1 MAEEKRQVSRLLQGA
16 LEEALT
22 DTPVVCLLGARQSG
36 KTTLAKILVPD
47 RDYITL
53 AFLSLLLSVLTGGGS
68 SLFAGDLRLASA
80 LSDHMVLQRD
90 KPVAVWGWADPGE
103 SVTVSFA
110 DQSKAATASADGQWS
125 LKLDALA
132 ASAEPRV
139 LLVSGKEGRKVEVK
153 DVLVGEVWLGSGQSN
168 MAMTVAGCYHFDAE
182 KAAAKDPLIRH
193 YRESSGPSDAPQAEG
208 KGSWQL
214 CTPDN
219 VGGFSATLY
228 FFGREIR
235 REVGVPVGLI
245 NTSVGGTPIESWVA
259 AEVQSSD
266 PGTKANYET
275 RLDTFLK
282 FDPAQAHALHQKQI
296 AIWKAA
302 FEKAKAKGTPFV
314 VPAPKDPL
322 AMHKLKGGPA
332 GLYNGK
338 VVNLVPYTLRG
349 MLWYQGEGN
358 AKSNPDLYHKQLTQL
373 VTSWRAL
380 WQDEVP
386 FAWVQLPNY
395 TSPGEGWPRVR
406 EAMLKTLTLPK
417 TGMAI
422 TIDLGDAKDIHPK
435 NKQDV
440 GKRLSYW
447 ALGTVYGKNVSAT
460 SGPLPA
466 GSTIDGNAITVSFQH
481 TNGGLKS
488 ITGGPLTGFQIA
500 DADQQWKPAEAK
512 IVGETVVI
520 SSAEVAQP
528 VAVRYAWKDWPDY
541 SFANGAG
548 LPASPFRTDDWPA
561 VKK

>member
-1 MAEEKRQVSRLLQGA
+1 MKHSYL
-16 LEEALT
+16 
-22 DTPVVCLLGARQSG
+22 
-36 KTTLAKILVPD
+36 TTLLALL
-47 RDYITL
+47 TL
-53 AFLSLLLSVLTGGGS
+53 GCS
-68 SLFAGDLRLASA
+68 SLSAADFRLASA
-80 LSDHMVLQRD
+80 LSDHMVLQRE
-90 KPVAVWGWADPGE
+90 KPVAVWGWAEAGE

-110 DQSKAATASADGQWS
+110 GQSKSASAGTDGKWS

-132 ASAEPRV
+132 ASEESRT
-139 LLVSGKEGRKVEVK
+139 LVVTGKDGHKLEVK

-168 MAMTVAGCYHFDAE
+168 MAMAVAGCYHFDAE
-182 KAAAKDPLIRH
+182 KAAAKYPLIRH
-193 YRESSGPSDAPQAEG
+193 YRESSGPAEQPQAEG
-208 KGSWQL
+208 KGAWQT
-214 CTPDN
+214 CTPDT
-219 VGGFSATLY
+219 VGGFSAALY
-228 FFGREIR
+228 FFGREIHK
-235 REVGVPVGLI
+235 EVGVPVGLI

-266 PGTKANYET
+266 PETKTIYDT
-275 RLDTFLK
+275 RLEAHRK
-282 FDPAQAHALHQKQI
+282 FDPAQAPALHQKQL

-302 FEKAKAKGTPFV
+302 SEKAKANGTPFV

-322 AMHKLKGGPA
+322 AMWKLKGGPS
-332 GLYNGK
+332 GLFNGK

-358 AKSNPDLYHKQLTQL
+358 ANSNPGLYHKQLTQL
-373 VTSWRAL
+373 VTSWRTL
-380 WQDEVP
+380 WQDKMP

-395 TSPGEGWPRVR
+395 TAPGEGWPRVR
-406 EAMLKTLTLPK
+406 ESMLKTLALPK

-447 ALGTVYGKNVSAT
+447 ALGTVYGKNVPAT

-466 GSTIDGNAITVSFQH
+466 DTKISGNFITVSFKH
-481 TNGGLKS
+481 ANGGLKS

-500 DADQQWKPAEAK
+500 AADQQWKPAEAK
-512 IVGETVVI
+512 IIGETVVV

-541 SFANGAG
+541 SLANGAG
-548 LPASPFRTDDWPA
+548 LPASPFRTDAWPVPA

>member
-1 MAEEKRQVSRLLQGA
+1 MPNRFTLL
-16 LEEALT
+16 
-22 DTPVVCLLGARQSG
+22 
-36 KTTLAKILVPD
+36 LAAMLLVP
-47 RDYITL
+47 L
-53 AFLSLLLSVLTGGGS
+53 AALHAADF
-68 SLFAGDLRLASA
+68 RLASA
-80 LSDHMVLQRD
+80 LSDHMVLQRE
-90 KPVAVWGWADPGE
+90 KPIAIWGWADAGE
-103 SVTVSFA
+103 TVTVAFGG
-110 DQSKAATASADGQWS
+110 QSKSAVAGADGKWS

-132 ASAEPRV
+132 ASAESRT
-139 LLVSGKEGRKVEVK
+139 LVVTGKDGHKVEVK

-168 MAMTVAGCYHFDAE
+168 MAMTVAGCYLFNLE
-182 KAAAKDPLIRH
+182 KTAATYPLIRH
-193 YRESSGPSDAPQAEG
+193 YRESSGPSEKPQAEG

-219 VGGFSATLY
+219 VGGFSAVLY
-228 FFGREIR
+228 FFGREIH

-259 AEVQSSD
+259 ADVQSSD
-266 PGTKANYET
+266 PETKANYDT
-275 RLDTFLK
+275 RLDAFLK
-282 FDPAQAHALHQKQI
+282 FDPVTAPALHQKQL

-302 FEKAKAKGTPFV
+302 SEKAKVNGTPFV

-338 VVNLVPYTLRG
+338 VVNLAPYTLRG

-358 AKSNPDLYHKQLTQL
+358 AGKPELYHKQLTQL
-373 VTSWRAL
+373 VTSWRVL
-380 WQDEVP
+380 WQEEVP

-395 TSPGEGWPRVR
+395 TASGESWPRVR
-406 EAMLKTLTLPK
+406 ESMLKTLALPK

-447 ALGTVYGKNVSAT
+447 ALGTVYGKKVAAT

-466 GSTIDGNAITVSFQH
+466 GSQISGNAITVSFKYA
-481 TNGGLKS
+481 NGGLKS

-500 DADQQWKPAEAK
+500 AADQQWKPAEAK
-512 IVGETVVI
+512 IVGETVVV

-541 SFANGAG
+541 SLANGAG
-548 LPASPFRTDDWPA
+548 LPASPFRTDDWPVPA
-561 VKK
+561 AKK

>member
-1 MAEEKRQVSRLLQGA
+1 M
-16 LEEALT
+16 
-22 DTPVVCLLGARQSG
+22 
-36 KTTLAKILVPD
+36 KTTL
-47 RDYITL
+47 T
-53 AFLSLLLSVLTGGGS
+53 LLSVLLLT
-68 SLFAGDLRLASA
+68 SLLPLTAAELKLASVLA
-80 LSDHMVLQRD
+80 DHMVLQRD
-90 KPVAVWGWADPGE
+90 KPIAVWGWADAGE
-103 SVTVSFA
+103 SVTVAFA
-110 DQSKAATASADGQWS
+110 GQSKSAIAAADGKWS
-125 LKLDALA
+125 LKLDAIA
-132 ASAEPRV
+132 ASADPRV
-139 LLVSGKEGRKVEVK
+139 LIVTGKDGRKVEVK

-182 KAAAKDPLIRH
+182 KAAAKFPLIRH
-193 YRESSGPSDAPQAEG
+193 YRESSGPAEKPQAEG
-208 KGSWQL
+208 KGAWQT
-214 CTPDN
+214 CTPDT
-219 VGGFSATLY
+219 VGGFSAALY
-228 FFGREIR
+228 FFGREIHQ
-235 REVGVPVGLI
+235 EVGVPVGLI

-259 AEVQSSD
+259 AEMQSSD
-266 PGTKANYET
+266 PETKTNYDT

-282 FDPAQAHALHQKQI
+282 FDPAQAPALHQKQT

-302 FEKAKAKGTPFV
+302 SEKAKANGTPFV

-332 GLYNGK
+332 GLFNGK

-358 AKSNPDLYHKQLTQL
+358 AGNAGNPGLYHKQLTQL
-373 VTSWRAL
+373 VTSWRSL
-380 WQDEVP
+380 WHDEVP

-406 EAMLKTLTLPK
+406 ESMLKTLALPK

-447 ALGTVYGKNVSAT
+447 ALGTVYGKNVPAI

-466 GSTIDGNAITVSFQH
+466 GSTISGNAIKVSFKH

-488 ITGGPLTGFQIA
+488 ITGGALTGFQITA
-500 DADQQWKPAEAK
+500 ADQQWKPAEAK
-512 IVGETVVI
+512 IVGETVVV
-520 SSAEVAQP
+520 SSPEVAQP
-528 VAVRYAWKDWPDY
+528 VAVRYAWKDWPEY
-541 SFANGAG
+541 SLANGAG
-548 LPASPFRTDDWPA
+548 LPASPFRTDDWPVPG

>member
-1 MAEEKRQVSRLLQGA
+1 MKPTCTLLA
-16 LEEALT
+16 A
-22 DTPVVCLLGARQSG
+22 
-36 KTTLAKILVPD
+36 
-47 RDYITL
+47 
-53 AFLSLLLSVLTGGGS
+53 LLLAPLAALHATDLHLGS
-68 SLFAGDLRLASA
+68 PFA
-80 LSDHMVLQRD
+80 DHMVLQRE
-90 KPVAVWGWADPGE
+90 KPIAVWGWADAGE
-103 SVTVSFA
+103 SVTVAFDGQTKS
-110 DQSKAATASADGQWS
+110 ATADSEGKWS
-125 LKLDALA
+125 LKLDALP
-132 ASAEPRV
+132 ASAESRT
-139 LLVSGKEGRKVEVK
+139 LVVTGNEGHQVEVK

-168 MAMTVAGCYHFDAE
+168 MAMTVAGCDRFDTE
-182 KAAAKDPLIRH
+182 KAAADYPLIRH
-193 YRESSGPSDAPQAEG
+193 YRESSGPAEKPQAEG
-208 KGSWQL
+208 IGAWQL
-214 CTPDN
+214 CTPDT
-219 VGGFSATLY
+219 VGGFSAALY
-228 FFGREIR
+228 FFGREIH

-266 PGTKANYET
+266 PETKANYDA

-282 FDPAQAHALHQKQI
+282 FDPAQAPALYQKQL

-302 FEKAKAKGTPFV
+302 SEKAKANGTPFV

-332 GLYNGK
+332 GLFNGK

-358 AKSNPDLYHKQLTQL
+358 AGNPGLYHKQLTQL
-373 VTSWRAL
+373 VTSWRTL
-380 WQDEVP
+380 WNDEVP

-395 TSPGEGWPRVR
+395 TAPGEGWPRVR
-406 EAMLKTLTLPK
+406 ESMLKTLALPK

-447 ALGTVYGKNVSAT
+447 ALGTVYGKNVPAI
-460 SGPLPA
+460 SGPLPT
-466 GSTIDGNAITVSFQH
+466 GSTINGNAITVSFKH
-481 TNGGLKS
+481 ANGGLKS

-500 DADQQWKPAEAK
+500 AADQQWKTAEAK
-512 IVGETVVI
+512 IVGETVVV
-520 SSAEVAQP
+520 SSTEIVQP

-541 SFANGAG
+541 SLANGAG
-548 LPASPFRTDDWPA
+548 LPASPFRTDDWPVPS

>member
-1 MAEEKRQVSRLLQGA
+1 M
-16 LEEALT
+16 
-22 DTPVVCLLGARQSG
+22 
-36 KTTLAKILVPD
+36 KTTYLTTLLAV
-47 RDYITL
+47 
-53 AFLSLLLSVLTGGGS
+53 LSLS
-68 SLFAGDLRLASA
+68 SDSLAAADFRLASA
-80 LSDHMVLQRD
+80 LSDHMVLQRE
-90 KPVAVWGWADPGE
+90 KPVAVWGWADAGE
-103 SVTVSFA
+103 SVTVAFGGQTKS
-110 DQSKAATASADGQWS
+110 ATAGTDGKWS

-132 ASAEPRV
+132 ASAEPRT
-139 LLVSGKEGRKVEVK
+139 LVVTGKGGHKVEVK

-182 KAAAKDPLIRH
+182 KAAAKYPLIRH
-193 YRESSGPSDAPQAEG
+193 YRESSGPAEKPQAEG
-208 KGSWQL
+208 KGAWQI
-214 CTPDN
+214 CTPDT
-219 VGGFSATLY
+219 VGGFSAALY
-228 FFGREIR
+228 FFGREIH

-266 PGTKANYET
+266 PETKANYEM

-282 FDPAQAHALHQKQI
+282 FDPAQAPALHQKQI

-302 FEKAKAKGTPFV
+302 SEKAKANGTPFV

-322 AMHKLKGGPA
+322 AMHKFKGGPA
-332 GLYNGK
+332 GLFNGK

-358 AKSNPDLYHKQLTQL
+358 ASSNPGLYHKQLTQL
-373 VTSWRAL
+373 VTSWRTL
-380 WQDEVP
+380 WQDEVL
-386 FAWVQLPNY
+386 FAWVQLPNF

-406 EAMLKTLTLPK
+406 ESMLKTLALPK

-447 ALGTVYGKNVSAT
+447 ALGTVYGKNVRAI

-466 GSTIDGNAITVSFQH
+466 GSKISGNAITVSFKH
-481 TNGGLKS
+481 ANGGLKS

-500 DADQQWKPAEAK
+500 AADQQWKPAEAK
-512 IVGETVVI
+512 IVGETVVV

-541 SFANGAG
+541 SLANGAG
-548 LPASPFRTDDWPA
+548 LPASPFRTDAWPVPA

>member
-1 MAEEKRQVSRLLQGA
+1 MKN
-16 LEEALT
+16 
-22 DTPVVCLLGARQSG
+22 
-36 KTTLAKILVPD
+36 
-47 RDYITL
+47 TL
-53 AFLSLLLSVLTGGGS
+53 AFLSLLFSVLSGGWS
-68 SLFAGDLRLASA
+68 SLSAGDLRLASA
-80 LSDHMVLQRD
+80 LSDHMVLQRE

-110 DQSKAATASADGQWS
+110 DQSKTATAGADGKWS
-125 LKLDALA
+125 LKLDALN

-139 LLVSGKEGRKVEVK
+139 LLVTGKEGRKVEVK

-193 YRESSGPSDAPQAEG
+193 YRESSGPSDTPRAEG

-214 CTPDN
+214 CTPET

-266 PGTKANYET
+266 PETKANYDT
-275 RLDTFLK
+275 RLEAHRK
-282 FDPAQAHALHQKQI
+282 FDPAQAPALHEKQL
-296 AIWKAA
+296 AIWKKAS
-302 FEKAKAKGTPFV
+302 EKAKANGTPFV
-314 VPAPKDPL
+314 VPPPKDPL
-322 AMHKLKGGPA
+322 AMWKLKGGPS
-332 GLYNGK
+332 GLFNGK
-338 VVNLVPYTLRG
+338 VVNLAPYTLRG

-358 AKSNPDLYHKQLTQL
+358 ASSNPGLYHKQLMQL
-373 VTSWRAL
+373 VTSWRTL

-395 TSPGEGWPRVR
+395 TAPGEGWPRVR
-406 EAMLKTLTLPK
+406 ESMLKTLALPG

-447 ALGTVYGKNVSAT
+447 TLGTVYGKNVPAI

-466 GSTIDGNAITVSFQH
+466 GSTINGSSITVNFKH
-481 TNGGLKS
+481 ANGGLKS

-500 DADQQWKPAEAK
+500 AIDQQWKPAEARIAGDTV
-512 IVGETVVI
+512 IV
-520 SSAEVAQP
+520 SSPEVAEP

-541 SFANGAG
+541 SLANGAG

-561 VKK
+561 MKK

>member
-1 MAEEKRQVSRLLQGA
+1 MKP
-16 LEEALT
+16 
-22 DTPVVCLLGARQSG
+22 TPTHL
-36 KTTLAKILVPD
+36 
-47 RDYITL
+47 ITL
-53 AFLSLLLSVLTGGGS
+53 LALFTFGSAFLSAAD
-68 SLFAGDLRLASA
+68 FRLASA
-80 LSDHMVLQRD
+80 LSDHMVLQRE
-90 KPVAVWGWADPGE
+90 KPVAVWGWADAGE
-103 SVTVSFA
+103 TVTVSFA
-110 DQSKAATASADGQWS
+110 GQSKSATAGTDGKWS
-125 LKLDALA
+125 LKLDALS
-132 ASAEPRV
+132 ASAESRT
-139 LLVSGKEGRKVEVK
+139 LVVTGKEGHKVEVK

-182 KAAAKDPLIRH
+182 KVAAKDPLIRH
-193 YRESSGPSDAPQAEG
+193 YRESSGPSDTPQAEG

-235 REVGVPVGLI
+235 REVDVPVGLI

-275 RLDTFLK
+275 RLETYRK
-282 FDPAQAHALHQKQI
+282 FDPVQAPALHQKQV
-296 AIWKAA
+296 AIWKTAS
-302 FEKAKAKGTPFV
+302 EKAKATGRPFV
-314 VPAPKDPL
+314 VPPPKDPL
-322 AMHKLKGGPA
+322 AMHKLKGGPS
-332 GLYNGK
+332 GLFNGK
-338 VVNLVPYTLRG
+338 VVNLAPYTLRG

-406 EAMLKTLTLPK
+406 EAMLTTLTLPK

-447 ALGTVYGKNVSAT
+447 ALGTVYGKNVPAT

-466 GSTIDGNAITVSFQH
+466 GSTIDGTAITVSFQH
-481 TNGGLKS
+481 PNGGLKS
-488 ITGGPLTGFQIA
+488 ITGGPLPGLLIA
-500 DADQQWKPAEAK
+500 GADQLWKPAEAK

-528 VAVRYAWKDWPDY
+528 VAVRYAWKDWPDF
-541 SFANGAG
+541 SLANGAG